1 MIKINII
8 SNNRDWYHSLK
19 NPNIFIQKSIKNFN
33 KKFKKYRKNYIF
45 FTLLL
50 SNNKEIQRL
59 NKKFRKKDKTTDV
72 LSFPFYS
79 KDELKKKLKRD
90 KEVYLGDIIVNL
102 AKIKN
107 KKNKSKFR
115 LELNK
120 LWVHGFTHL
129 FGYDHI
135 DNATAEIM
143 ESLETQFLVNFGIAS
158 PYQNS
163 QLEINS

>member
-19 NPNIFIQKSIKNFN
+19 NPNIFIRKSIKNFN

-90 KEVYLGDIIVNL
+90 KEVYLGDIIVNS

-129 FGYDHI
+129 FGYDHKKDKDYNEMI
-135 DNATAEIM
+135 RVEKK
-143 ESLETQFLVNFGIAS
+143 FLS
-158 PYQNS
+158 Y
-163 QLEINS
+163 LK